1 MPKKKSGSSRAYSAS
16 NPFVVHVENARVMK
30 PVFTV
35 YPEQYAAAL
44 KRHPDVAK
52 VIKTTM
58 GFDAENYDASMQHAD
73 ALISYKFP
81 RDRLRERAPK
91 LKWIQVLGAGVDY
104 MLPLDWVPKDLKLT
118 TNWGAHVPKASQS
131 ALMAILM
138 INSRIPALVTDQR
151 HREWNRIFTT
161 TVEGKTLLIV
171 GVGHIGGGA
180 AEQAK
185 KVGMRVIGIRRTPS
199 KRHPAVDEMFGP
211 DALHKLLPRADIVLL
226 NTALT
231 SKTKFLMGRKE
242 FALMKAGSGFIN
254 MSRGGLVDP
263 QALEETLR
271 NGNLGGAMIDVSYP
285 EPLPKD
291 ATLWD
296 APNLIITP
304 HVLSDDIEQYIP
316 RTLDIFFD
324 NIRRY
329 IAGKP
334 LKNVVD
340 LAREY

>member
-1 MPKKKSGSSRAYSAS
+1 MRVSATQ
-16 NPFVVHVENARVMK
+16 PFVVHIENSRSLK
-30 PVFTV
+30 PVFIV
-35 YPEQYAAAL
+35 HEDQYKAAL
-44 KRHPDVAK
+44 DRHPDVAR
-52 VIKTTM
+52 VVRTTW
-58 GFDAENYDASMQHAD
+58 GYDAENYDASMKDAD
-73 ALISYKFP
+73 ALVSYRFP
-81 RDRLRERAPK
+81 RENLRGRAPK

-104 MLPLDWVPKDLKLT
+104 LLPLDWVPQGLTLT

-138 INSRIPALVTDQR
+138 INSRIPTLVTEQR
-151 HREWNRIFTT
+151 RHEWNRIFTS
-161 TVEGKTLLIV
+161 TVEGKTLLVI

-185 KVGMRVIGIRRTPS
+185 KLGMHVIGIRRSGGP
-199 KRHPAVDEMFGP
+199 HPAVDEMFEP
-211 DALHKLLPRADIVLL
+211 DALHDLLPRADIVLM

-231 SKTKFLMGRKE
+231 SKTRFLMGRKE
-242 FALMKAGSGFIN
+242 FALMKTGAGFIN

-263 QALEETLR
+263 EALEETLR
-271 NGNLGGAMIDVSYP
+271 TGHLGGAMIDVTYP
-285 EPLPKD
+285 EPLPAD
-291 ATLWD
+291 SILWD

-329 IAGKP
+329 LAGQP
-334 LKNVVD
+334 LRNVVD
-340 LAREY
+340 LEREY

>member
-1 MPKKKSGSSRAYSAS
+1 MSEQSRRDPRAFSEAR
-16 NPFVVHVENARVMK
+16 PFVVHIENSSTLK
-30 PVFTV
+30 PVFIV
-35 YPEQYAAAL
+35 HEDQYEAAL
-44 KRHPDVAK
+44 KRHPDVARA
-52 VIKTTM
+52 IRTTW
-58 GFDAENYDASMQHAD
+58 GVDAKNYDECVREAD
-73 ALISYKFP
+73 AMVSYRFP
-81 RDRLRERAPK
+81 LDNLRSRAPH

-104 MLPLDWVPKDLKLT
+104 MLPLDWVPEDLTLT

-138 INSRIPALVTDQR
+138 INSRIPTLVTEQR
-151 HREWNRIFTT
+151 RHEWNRIFTS

-185 KVGMRVIGIRRTPS
+185 KVGMRVLGMRRSGEP
-199 KRHPAVDEMFGP
+199 HPAVDEMHGP
-211 DALHKLLPRADIVLL
+211 DALHALLPRADIVLL

-231 SKTKFLMGRKE
+231 SKTKFLMGAKE
-242 FALMKAGSGFIN
+242 FGLMKAGAGFIN

-263 QALEETLR
+263 EALEASLR
-271 NGNLGGAMIDVSYP
+271 NGHLGGAMIDVAYP
-285 EPLPKD
+285 EPLP
-291 ATLWD
+291 AESTLWD
-296 APNLIITP
+296 APNLIVTP

-329 IAGKP
+329 LEGQP
-334 LKNVVD
+334 LRNVVD

>member
-1 MPKKKSGSSRAYSAS
+1 MAKQTRGKGRAYSKTS
-16 NPFVVHVENARVMK
+16 PFVVHIENSRSMK

-35 YPEQYAAAL
+35 FPEQYAAAL
-44 KRHPDVAK
+44 KRHPDVAR
-52 VIKTTM
+52 VIKTTL
-58 GFDAENYDASMQHAD
+58 GYDAENYDASMREAD

-81 RDRLRERAPK
+81 RDNLRKRAPK

-104 MLPLDWVPKDLKLT
+104 MLPLDWVPKDLMLT
-118 TNWGAHVPKASQS
+118 TNWGAHVPKAAQS

-138 INSRIPALVTDQR
+138 INSRVPALVTGQR
-151 HREWNRIFTT
+151 RHEWNRIFTT
-161 TVEGKTLLIV
+161 TVEGKVLAVI

-185 KVGMRVIGIRRTPS
+185 KVGMRVIGIRRTVRP
-199 KRHPAVDEMFGP
+199 HPAVDEMFGP
-211 DALHKLLPRADIVLL
+211 DALHKVLARADIVLL

-231 SKTKFLMGRKE
+231 SHTRFLMAKRE
-242 FALMKAGSGFIN
+242 FALMKPGAGFIN

-263 QALEETLR
+263 QALEEALR
-271 NGNLGGAMIDVSYP
+271 TGHLGGAMIDVTYP
-285 EPLPKD
+285 EPLPAD
-291 ATLWD
+291 STLWD

-316 RTLDIFFD
+316 RTLDIFFG

-334 LKNVVD
+334 LRNVVD
-340 LAREY
+340 LEREY

>member
-1 MPKKKSGSSRAYSAS
+1 MSVSATP
-16 NPFVVHVENARVMK
+16 PFVVHIENSRSLK
-30 PVFTV
+30 PVFIV
-35 YPEQYAAAL
+35 HEHQYQAAL
-44 KRHPDVAK
+44 DRHPDIAR
-52 VIKTTM
+52 VIRTTW
-58 GFDAENYDASMQHAD
+58 GYDAENYDASMKDAD
-73 ALISYKFP
+73 ALVSYRFP
-81 RDRLRERAPK
+81 RENLRSRAPK

-104 MLPLDWVPKDLKLT
+104 LLPLDWVPQGLTLT

-138 INSRIPALVTDQR
+138 INSRIPTLVTEQR
-151 HREWNRIFTT
+151 RHEWNRIFTS
-161 TVEGKTLLIV
+161 TVEGKTLLVI

-185 KVGMRVIGIRRTPS
+185 KLGMHVIGIRRSGGP
-199 KRHPAVDEMFGP
+199 HPAVDEMFEP
-211 DALHKLLPRADIVLL
+211 DALHDLLPRADIVLM

-231 SKTKFLMGRKE
+231 SKTRFLMGRKE
-242 FALMKAGSGFIN
+242 FALMKTGAGFIN

-271 NGNLGGAMIDVSYP
+271 TGHLGGAMIDVTYP
-285 EPLPKD
+285 EPLPAD
-291 ATLWD
+291 SILWD

-324 NIRRY
+324 NIRRHLS
-329 IAGKP
+329 GQP
-334 LKNVVD
+334 LRNVVD
-340 LAREY
+340 LEREY

>member
-1 MPKKKSGSSRAYSAS
+1 MPKKTSDKGRTYSKA
-16 NPFVVHVENARVMK
+16 NPFVVHVENARIMK

-35 YPEQYAAAL
+35 YPEQYEAAL
-44 KRHPDVAK
+44 KRHKDVAR
-52 VIKTTM
+52 VVKTTM
-58 GFDAENYDASMQHAD
+58 GFDAENYDESMQNAD

-81 RDRLRERAPK
+81 RDRLRERAPR

-104 MLPLDWVPKDLKLT
+104 MLPLDWVPADLKLT

-138 INSRIPALVTDQR
+138 INSRIPTLVTGQR
-151 HREWNRIFTT
+151 RHEWNRIFTT

-185 KVGMRVIGIRRTPS
+185 QVGMRVIGIRRTP
-199 KRHPAVDEMFGP
+199 KRHPAVDKMYAP
-211 DALHKLLPRADIVLL
+211 DALHELLPRADIVLL

-231 SKTKFLMGRKE
+231 SHTRFLMGRRE
-242 FALMKAGSGFIN
+242 FALMKPGAGFIN

-263 QALEETLR
+263 QALEEALR
-271 NGNLGGAMIDVSYP
+271 TGHLGGAKIDVSYP
-285 EPLPKD
+285 EPLPAD
-291 ATLWD
+291 ASLWD

-304 HVLSDDIEQYIP
+304 HVLSDDIEHYIP

-334 LKNVVD
+334 LRNVVD
-340 LAREY
+340 LEREY

>member
-1 MPKKKSGSSRAYSAS
+1 MPKATRGKSRAYSKAS
-16 NPFVVHVENARVMK
+16 PFVVHVENSRSMK

-35 YPEQYAAAL
+35 FPEQYAAAL
-44 KRHPDVAK
+44 KRHPDVAHM
-52 VIKTTM
+52 VKTTM
-58 GFDAENYDASMQHAD
+58 GYDAENYDASMQEAD

-81 RDRLRERAPK
+81 RDNLRSRAPK

-104 MLPLDWVPKDLKLT
+104 MLPLDWVPSDLMLT

-138 INSRIPALVTDQR
+138 INSRIPALVTGQR
-151 HREWNRIFTT
+151 RHEWNRIFTT
-161 TVEGKTLLIV
+161 TVEGKTLAII

-185 KVGMRVIGIRRTPS
+185 KLGMRVIGIRRTP
-199 KRHPAVDEMFGP
+199 RPHPAVDEMFGP
-211 DALHKLLPRADIVLL
+211 EALHKVLARADIVLL

-231 SKTKFLMGRKE
+231 SHTRFLMARRE
-242 FALMKAGSGFIN
+242 FALMKAGAGFIN

-263 QALEETLR
+263 QALEEALR
-271 NGNLGGAMIDVSYP
+271 TGHLGGAMIDVSYP
-285 EPLPKD
+285 EPLPAD
-291 ATLWD
+291 STLWD

-324 NIRRY
+324 NVKRY
-329 IAGKP
+329 LAGQP
-334 LKNVVD
+334 LRNIVD
-340 LAREY
+340 LEREY